1 MELLTYYFIS
11 LHAFLKYTIMTLEQ
25 RINEDIKAAM
35 LAREKEKLN
44 ALRAIKSAILLA
56 KTQKG
61 GSDELSEE
69 AEIKL
74 LKQLVKQRQ
83 DSAEMYKSQN
93 REDLYQEE
101 KSQLDVINLYLPQM
115 MSEEEVES
123 TLKQIIAE
131 NGFAGM
137 KDMGKVMGMATK
149 TFAGRADNKMVSD
162 IVKRLLA

>member
-1 MELLTYYFIS
+1 
-11 LHAFLKYTIMTLEQ
+11 MTLEE

-56 KTQKG
+56 KTSKG
-61 GSDELSEE
+61 AADTMSEE

-83 DSAEMYKSQN
+83 DSAAIYKEQN
-93 REDLYQEE
+93 RDDLYQEE
-101 KSQLDVINLYLPQM
+101 NAQLDVIAAYLPQM
-115 MSEEEVES
+115 MSEEEIE
-123 TLKQIIAE
+123 TILKQIIAD

-149 TFAGRADNKMVSD
+149 AFAGKADNKTVSD

>member
-1 MELLTYYFIS
+1 
-11 LHAFLKYTIMTLEQ
+11 MTLEE

-56 KTQKG
+56 KTSKG
-61 GSDELSEE
+61 AADTMSEE

-83 DSAEMYKSQN
+83 DSAAIYKEQN
-93 REDLYQEE
+93 RDDLYQEE
-101 KSQLDVINLYLPQM
+101 KAQLDVIAAYLPQL
-115 MSEEEVES
+115 MSEEEIEA
-123 TLKQIIAE
+123 TLKQIITD

-149 TFAGRADNKMVSD
+149 AFAGKADNKTVSD

>member
-1 MELLTYYFIS
+1 
-11 LHAFLKYTIMTLEQ
+11 MTLEE
-25 RINEDIKAAM
+25 RINEDIKRAM

-56 KTQKG
+56 KTSKG
-61 GSDELSEE
+61 ASDTLSEE

-83 DSAEMYKSQN
+83 DSAAIYKEQN
-93 REDLYQEE
+93 RDDLYQEE
-101 KSQLDVINLYLPQM
+101 KVQLDVIAAYLPQM
-115 MSEEEVES
+115 MSEEEIEA
-123 TLKQIIAE
+123 TLKQIVAD

-149 TFAGRADNKMVSD
+149 AFAGKADNKTVSD

>member
-1 MELLTYYFIS
+1 
-11 LHAFLKYTIMTLEQ
+11 MTLEQ

-44 ALRAIKSAILLA
+44 ALRAVKSAILLA

-61 GSDELSEE
+61 GSEDLNEE

-83 DSAEMYKSQN
+83 DSAEMYKAQN
-93 REDLYQEE
+93 RDDLYQEE
-101 KSQLDVINLYLPQM
+101 KSQLDVIQGYLPQM

-123 TLKQIIAE
+123 TLKQIIAD

-137 KDMGKVMGMATK
+137 KDMGKVMGMATI
-149 TFAGRADNKMVSD
+149 TFAGKADNKMVSE

>member
-1 MELLTYYFIS
+1 
-11 LHAFLKYTIMTLEQ
+11 MTLEE

-56 KTQKG
+56 KTSKG
-61 GSDELSEE
+61 AADTMSEE

-83 DSAEMYKSQN
+83 DSAAIYKEQN
-93 REDLYQEE
+93 RDDLYQEE
-101 KSQLDVINLYLPQM
+101 KAQLEVIATYLPQM
-115 MSEEEVES
+115 MSEDEIEA
-123 TLKQIIAE
+123 TLKQIIAD

-149 TFAGRADNKMVSD
+149 AFAGKADNKTVSD

>member
-1 MELLTYYFIS
+1 
-11 LHAFLKYTIMTLEQ
+11 MTLEE
-25 RINEDIKAAM
+25 RINEDIKRAM

-56 KTQKG
+56 KTSKG
-61 GSDELSEE
+61 AADTMSEE

-83 DSAEMYKSQN
+83 DSAAIYKEQN
-93 REDLYQEE
+93 RDDLYQEE
-101 KSQLDVINLYLPQM
+101 KAQLDVIAAYLPQM
-115 MSEEEVES
+115 MSEEEIEA
-123 TLKQIIAE
+123 TLKQIISD

-149 TFAGRADNKMVSD
+149 AFAGKADNKTVSD

>member
-1 MELLTYYFIS
+1 
-11 LHAFLKYTIMTLEQ
+11 MTLEE

-56 KTQKG
+56 KTSKG
-61 GSDELSEE
+61 AADTMSEE

-83 DSAEMYKSQN
+83 DSAAIYKEQN
-93 REDLYQEE
+93 RDDLYQEE
-101 KSQLDVINLYLPQM
+101 KAQLDVIAAYLPQM
-115 MSEEEVES
+115 LSEEEIEA
-123 TLKQIIAE
+123 TLKQIITD

-149 TFAGRADNKMVSD
+149 AFAGKADNKTVSD

>member
-1 MELLTYYFIS
+1 
-11 LHAFLKYTIMTLEQ
+11 MTLEE

-56 KTQKG
+56 KTSKG
-61 GSDELSEE
+61 AADTMSEE

-83 DSAEMYKSQN
+83 DSAAIYKEQN
-93 REDLYQEE
+93 RDDLYQEE
-101 KSQLDVINLYLPQM
+101 KAQLDVIAAYLPQM
-115 MSEEEVES
+115 MSEEEVEA
-123 TLKQIIAE
+123 TLKQIITD

-149 TFAGRADNKMVSD
+149 AFAGKADNKTVSD

>member
-1 MELLTYYFIS
+1 
-11 LHAFLKYTIMTLEQ
+11 MTLEE

-56 KTQKG
+56 KTSKG
-61 GSDELSEE
+61 AADTMSEE

-83 DSAEMYKSQN
+83 DSAAIYKEQN
-93 REDLYQEE
+93 RDDLYQEE
-101 KSQLDVINLYLPQM
+101 KAQLDVIAAYLPRM
-115 MSEEEVES
+115 MSEEEIEA
-123 TLKQIIAE
+123 TLKQIITD

-149 TFAGRADNKMVSD
+149 AFAGKADNKTVSD

>member
-1 MELLTYYFIS
+1 
-11 LHAFLKYTIMTLEQ
+11 MTLEQ
-25 RINEDIKAAM
+25 RINDDIKAAM

-44 ALRAIKSAILLA
+44 ALRAVKSAILLA

-61 GSDELSEE
+61 GSDELDEE

-83 DSAEMYKSQN
+83 DSAEMYKAQN
-93 REDLYQEE
+93 REDLYAEE
-101 KSQLDVINLYLPQM
+101 KSQLDVISTYLPQM

-123 TLKQIIAE
+123 TLKQIIAD

-149 TFAGRADNKMVSD
+149 TFAGKADNKMVSE
-162 IVKRLLA
+162 IVKRLLS

>member
-1 MELLTYYFIS
+1 
-11 LHAFLKYTIMTLEQ
+11 MTLDE

-56 KTQKG
+56 KTSKG
-61 GSDELSEE
+61 AADTMGEE

-83 DSAEMYKSQN
+83 DSAAIYKEQN
-93 REDLYQEE
+93 RDDLYQEE
-101 KSQLDVINLYLPQM
+101 KAQLDVIAAYLPQM
-115 MSEEEVES
+115 MSEEEIEA
-123 TLKQIIAE
+123 TLKQIIAD

-149 TFAGRADNKMVSD
+149 AFAGKADNKTVSD